1 MNKQQFKKG
10 FSEFRKAARAAVRS
24 DNKSAFFDLCSSFF
38 NQFKPSDRPVSI
50 SIWMYKRG

>member
-10 FSEFRKAARAAVRS
+10 FSEFRKATRAAVRS

-50 SIWMYKRG
+50 SIWLYKRG